1 MTTSAS
7 RRRTRARSP
16 TACTASSEFVVGTG
30 GVGISGFG
38 AIQPNS
44 QVRGLSLG
52 VLQLTLKPAGYDFR
66 FVPVAGQTFTDAGS
80 GTCH

>member
-1 MTTSAS
+1 M
-7 RRRTRARSP
+7 
-16 TACTASSEFVVGTG
+16 GTG
-30 GVGISGFG
+30 GVGTSGFST
-38 AIQPNS
+38 IQPNS
-44 QVRGLSLG
+44 QVRARSSLG